1 MSRNFKVGFILY
13 SVALILLPWHL
24 LTAQQSHFQIS
35 FLAPAAIRL
44 TNPATAAGVS
54 PVIVRS
60 EHLPYL
66 SEIAKESK
74 PATAAFQPTA
84 SDLLIQQAEERF
96 QTGRRFYRSAN
107 AEAARTAFDDAIT
120 LMLRASENPTDRR
133 LFESRLEE
141 MVDTIHR
148 DDLSG
153 MGAAATEEV
162 PGFDKAPLDDIVTTT
177 FPVDPRIKG
186 KVQSEVKL
194 TTSALPLVVND
205 TVLSYINF
213 FNGRG
218 HRTIE
223 AGMQRAGRYQPMVAR
238 ILAEEG
244 LPQELIHLAQAESGF
259 LPRAVS
265 RAAATGMWQFVKFRG
280 NQYGLMQ
287 TPYSDD
293 RLDPEKATRAAARH
307 LHDLYNEF
315 GDWYLAIAAYNCGP
329 GAVERAVERTGYAD
343 FWELRDR
350 GVLPKETTN
359 YVPIILAMTIMAKN
373 APEYG
378 LDQVIQDAPVEYDTV
393 TTESLTNLALIG
405 DLSDTPVP
413 ELLQLNPAL
422 LRSVAPANFQI
433 RVPKGMGEQVSAS
446 LEQIPA
452 ERRASWRSHRVE
464 QGESLAA
471 VAKLFNLSASQ
482 IASVNDLKD
491 DPAPGDRLM
500 IPVAYHELAA
510 PVRTAKTA
518 VRGSSRPVAAKR
530 GAPATAVTASRKTV
544 ARPHTSTVSAV
555 RRPLHPASSTTLA
568 ELKKQSPAFSR

>member
-1 MSRNFKVGFILY
+1 MTRNFKASFVLY
-13 SVALILLPWHL
+13 SAFLILLPWHL
-24 LTAQQSHFQIS
+24 LVAQQSHFQIS

-66 SEIAKESK
+66 TEVAKESSLV
-74 PATAAFQPTA
+74 TGAFQPTA

-96 QTGRRFYRSAN
+96 QSGRKSYLSGN
-107 AEAARTAFDDAIT
+107 AGDARTSFDAAIT
-120 LMLRASENPTDRR
+120 LMLRASDNPTDRR
-133 LFESRLEE
+133 LFEERLEE
-141 MVDTIHR
+141 MVDSIHR

-153 MGAAATEEV
+153 LGAAATDDV

-177 FPVDPRIKG
+177 FPVDPSIKD

-205 TVLSYINF
+205 TVLSYINY
-213 FNGRG
+213 FNGPKG
-218 HRTIE
+218 HKTIE
-223 AGMQRAGRYQPMVAR
+223 AGMERAGRYQAMVSR
-238 ILAEEG
+238 VLAEEG

-287 TPYSDD
+287 TPLSDD
-293 RLDPEKATRAAARH
+293 RMDPEKATRAAAHH

-350 GVLPKETTN
+350 GVLPRETTN

-378 LDQVIQDAPVEYDTV
+378 LDQIVPDPPIEYDTI
-393 TTESLTNLALIG
+393 TIRSPTSLALIS
-405 DLSDTPVP
+405 DLTGTSTT

-422 LRSVAPANFQI
+422 LRSMAPADYEV
-433 RVPKGMGEQVSAS
+433 RVPKGSGPQLTAA
-446 LEQIPA
+446 LDLIPA

-464 QGESLAA
+464 EGESLASI
-471 VAKLFNLSASQ
+471 AKLFNVSAGQ
-482 IASVNDLKD
+482 ITSANGLTD
-491 DPAPGDRLM
+491 DPAPGDRLL
-500 IPVAYHELAA
+500 IPVVYHEPAA
-510 PVRTAKTA
+510 PAHA
-518 VRGSSRPVAAKR
+518 VRRSTAARRTVRSTVTARKATPAKR
-530 GAPATAVTASRKTV
+530 TTTASV
-544 ARPHTSTVSAV
+544 H
-555 RRPLHPASSTTLA
+555 RPLHPGGATLA
-568 ELKKQSPAFSR
+568 QVKTQNHPLSR

>member
-1 MSRNFKVGFILY
+1 MTRNLKVSFFLNIVFL
-13 SVALILLPWHL
+13 VLLPCRL
-24 LTAQQSHFQIS
+24 VFGQQSHFQIS

-44 TNPATAAGVS
+44 TNPAAAANVV
-54 PVIVRS
+54 PIIVKS

-66 SEIAKESK
+66 TEVAKESHSV
-74 PATAAFQPTA
+74 TAFQPTP

-96 QTGRRFYRSAN
+96 QNGRKFYKSGN
-107 AEAARTAFDDAIT
+107 FEGARTEFDAAIG
-120 LMLRASENPTDRR
+120 LMLRASENPTNRI

-141 MVDTIHR
+141 MVDSIHR

-153 MGAAATEEV
+153 LGAAATQEV

-177 FPVDPRIKG
+177 FPVDPRIKD

-213 FNGRG
+213 FNGPRG
-218 HRTIE
+218 HKTIE
-223 AGMQRAGRYQPMVAR
+223 AGMERAGRYQAMVSR

-244 LPQELIHLAQAESGF
+244 LPQELIHVAQAESGF

-280 NQYGLMQ
+280 NEYGLMQ

-293 RLDPEKATRAAARH
+293 RLDPEKATRAAAHH

-350 GVLPKETTN
+350 GVLPRETTN
-359 YVPIILAMTIMAKN
+359 YVPIILAMTIMEKN
-373 APEYG
+373 ASAYG
-378 LDQVIQDAPVEYDTV
+378 LDQVVPDAALEYDTIRTV
-393 TTESLTNLALIG
+393 SPTNLALIA
-405 DLSDTPVP
+405 DLTDTTVS

-422 LRSVAPANFQI
+422 LRSMAPADFDI
-433 RVPKGMGEQVSAS
+433 RVPKGMGQQVTTA
-446 LEQIPA
+446 LDLIPA

-464 QGESLAA
+464 EGETLSS
-471 VAKLFNLSASQ
+471 VAKLFNVSVSQ
-482 IASVNDLKD
+482 IASANDLTD
-491 DPAPGDRLM
+491 DPAPGERLM
-500 IPVAYHELAA
+500 IPVAYHEAVAPARTTRSAA
-510 PVRTAKTA
+510 TRRTA
-518 VRGSSRPVAAKR
+518 
-530 GAPATAVTASRKTV
+530 ATTSARKTV
-544 ARPHTSTVSAV
+544 TRPRTSTTASV
-555 RRPLHPASSTTLA
+555 RRPLHPAGATLA
-568 ELKKQSPAFSR
+568 QVKNPAHSLSR